1 MVNLK
6 KGLLGIL
13 VVMAGLLAGCGKN
26 QQEMATVAFAP
37 PKDLVVQETVE
48 KSEENITKVGIIQSK
63 ADASMTEIYEGF
75 MEELEKSGFIVSNSV
90 VFDYAVAE
98 SREDCMVAADRM
110 VTSGSAVILAIGE
123 DAAIAA
129 KNRTQDIPIIL
140 TGVEDLEKGGFVR
153 TNQAP
158 GKNISGVS
166 SRIKESVQVELIMEL
181 FPKASRILVM
191 YSANVDSRIAVDE
204 FTAACV
210 SKGIKVNYEQISN
223 ADDIR
228 KTLIKN
234 MDAEEKNTIDAV
246 YCPMDDIIFSNMA
259 DTAGVCNDNKIPF
272 FCNGKD
278 MVTYGSFATAIAKNA
293 SMGAKAATMVMKAVE
308 TPSAVATMPVTFL
321 TLEDCKV
328 VFNETTAKI
337 IEYEIPEKY
346 GNP

>member
-48 KSEENITKVGIIQSK
+48 ISEENITRIGIIQSK

-98 SREDCMVAADRM
+98 SKEDCMVAADRM

-123 DAAIAA
+123 DAAVAA

-140 TGVEDLEKGGFVR
+140 TGVEDLEESGFVR

-166 SRIKESVQVELIMEL
+166 SKIKESVQVELILEL
-181 FPKASRILVM
+181 FPKTSRILVM
-191 YSANVDSRIAVDE
+191 YSANVDSRMAVDE
-204 FTAACV
+204 FTATCV

-234 MDAEEKNTIDAV
+234 MDSTEKNTIDAV

-278 MVTYGSFATAIAKNA
+278 MVTYGSFATAIAKNT

-337 IEYEIPEKY
+337 IEYEIPESY
-346 GNP
+346 R